1 MENEDENVNMG
12 HKQKIER
19 MRRRK
24 RGNDDV
30 SLLNN
35 ALCFVLGAEMQK
47 LQLGVLVS
55 ITLLR

>member
-47 LQLGVLVS
+47 LQLG
-55 ITLLR
+55 LL